1 MYMAKTRKSVPWKG
15 WSKLAPSTHQRT
27 VMLKNCGKKCF
38 LGKKKKYPICKK
50 NTCKISKKGVWAA
63 YVRSREMHKR
73 SISTKAKKLIRK
85 MSRKKRSSKKRSS
98 KKRSSKKRSSRRTR
112 SSRRRR
118 H

>member
-27 VMLKNCGKKCF
+27 VMMKKCGKKCF

-73 SISTKAKKLIRK
+73 SISSKAKKLIRK
-85 MSRKKRSSKKRSS
+85 MSRKKRSSKK
-98 KKRSSKKRSSRRTR
+98 KSSRRKKT
-112 SSRRRR
+112 SRRRR
-118 H
+118 R